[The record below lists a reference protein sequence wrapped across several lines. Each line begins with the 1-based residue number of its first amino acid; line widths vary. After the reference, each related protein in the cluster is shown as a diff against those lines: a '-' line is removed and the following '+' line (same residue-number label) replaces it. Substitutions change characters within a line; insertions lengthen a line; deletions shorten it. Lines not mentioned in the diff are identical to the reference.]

1 MSANRSKHR
10 KPPSSAWKPGQSG
23 NPSGRPKEVGEIREL
38 ARQHTAASIR
48 VLAAGLKDENG
59 RTRIAAAEVLLDRGW
74 GKATQHIEANI
85 NVIDQLSVEDK
96 RALLEA
102 LAALPGSEEPADE
115 PASTRH

>member
-1 MSANRSKHR
+1 MTANKAKQR
-10 KPPSSAWKPGQSG
+10 KAPPHAWKPGQSG

-38 ARQHTAASIR
+38 ARQHTAASIK
-48 VLAAGLKDENG
+48 VLAQGLKDENG

-74 GKATQHIEANI
+74 GKATQHIEANV
-85 NVIDQLSVEDK
+85 NVIDQLSHEDK

-102 LAALPGSEEPADE
+102 LETLSRVSGDSEE

>member
-1 MSANRSKHR
+1 VTWQK
-10 KPPSSAWKPGQSG
+10 GQSG
-23 NPSGRPKEVGEIREL
+23 NPKGRKVEIREIKEL
-38 ARQHTAASIR
+38 AKLHTAASIKAL
-48 VLAAGLKDENG
+48 VQGLKDENG